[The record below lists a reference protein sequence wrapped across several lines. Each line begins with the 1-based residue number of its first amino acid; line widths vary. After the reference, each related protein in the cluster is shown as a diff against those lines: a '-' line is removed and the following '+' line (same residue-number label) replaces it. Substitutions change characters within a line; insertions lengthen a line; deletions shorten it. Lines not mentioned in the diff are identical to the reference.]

1 MKMKATAIAPS
12 NIAFIKYWGKK
23 DESLRLPTNGSIS
36 MNLSNLISTTTV
48 EFSPTYKDDQVMI
61 DGQIK
66 AEESKRVVEHLD
78 RVRKISALSYKA
90 KVVSLNSFP
99 ASTGLSSSASG
110 FAGLTL
116 AAAVA
121 AGLNLPKKD
130 LSILARL
137 ASGSA
142 CRSIPSGFV
151 EWLEG
156 TDNET
161 SYSVSIYPPNFWD
174 IADVVAVVS
183 GGKKEIPTTLGQKYA
198 STSPF
203 YQTRLLLIK
212 NKIKQMKN
220 FIEEKNF
227 LKFGEIVEE
236 EALEMHAIMMTSNPA
251 LLYWQPETMFI
262 MQKVREWRRNG
273 LPVYFTVNTGQDI
286 HLICEKKNVRR
297 VNLLLRKIGSVRD
310 IIISTPAEGAK
321 IINNHL
327 F

>member
-1 MKMKATAIAPS
+1 MKKTAIAPS

-23 DESLRLPTNGSIS
+23 NESLRLPTNGSIS
-36 MNLSNLISTTTV
+36 MNLSNLTTTTTV
-48 EFSPTYKDDQVMI
+48 DFSSSYKKDHVII
-61 DGQIK
+61 DGQINTD
-66 AEESKRVVEHLD
+66 ESKRVIDHLD
-78 RVRKISALSYKA
+78 RIRRVAGSNYKA

-99 ASTGLSSSASG
+99 AGTGLSSSASG
-110 FAGLTL
+110 FAAFTL
-116 AAAVA
+116 AAAAA
-121 AGLNLPKKD
+121 AGLNLSEKD

-156 TDNET
+156 RDNET
-161 SYSVSIYPPNFWD
+161 SYAVSIHPPPFWD

-183 GGKKEIPTTLGQKYA
+183 KRRKEIPTALGQKYA

-203 YQTRLLLIK
+203 FKTRLSRIK
-212 NKIKQMKN
+212 DRIRQMKN
-220 FIEEKNF
+220 FMNEKNF
-227 LKFGEIVEE
+227 LKFGELVEG
-236 EALEMHAIMMTSNPA
+236 EALEMHAIILTSSPP
-251 LLYWQPETMFI
+251 LFYWQPETIFI
-262 MQKVREWRRNG
+262 MQKVRKWRRDG

-286 HLICEKKNVRR
+286 HLICEKKNARKVD
-297 VNLLLRKIGSVRD
+297 LLLRKIDAVRD
-310 IIISTPAEGAK
+310 IIINTPAEGAK